1 MATNAYVLVN
11 VDSART
17 EAVVSRLRLIPGASV
32 QEVLGPYAVVV
43 ELTGDTTGDIT
54 GVVRSQI
61 RSIQGVTSAVIC
73 YWIEGL
79 YEEGA

>member
-43 ELTGDTTGDIT
+43 ELTGNTTGDIT

-61 RSIQGVTSAVIC
+61 RSIQGVTSSVIC